1 MTSLLV
7 VSLLAVPQQAL
18 AAVELDRVVSTVQ
31 TTKIWSSD
39 VRQARLLKL
48 CGPTVAS
55 DEGILIELQNRV
67 LILAEVGRAAGR
79 EPTAEELAAHRRAW
93 EQTLGTAAVDP
104 LMTRAGMSARDL
116 QAWHRNDLRIQMYLD
131 GRFGGLAPNQ
141 RATRTADWL
150 GDLRQR
156 AGLK

>member
-1 MTSLLV
+1 MTPLLV
-7 VSLLAVPQQAL
+7 ISLLAVPQQAL
-18 AAVELDRVVSTVQ
+18 PAVELDRVVSTVQ

-48 CGPTVAS
+48 CGPAVSS

-67 LILAEVGRAAGR
+67 LVLAEVGRAAGR
-79 EPTAEELAAHRRAW
+79 EPTTEELAAHRRAW
-93 EQTLGTAAVDP
+93 EQTLGTGEVES

-131 GRFGGLAPNQ
+131 GRFGGLAPNP
-141 RATRTADWL
+141 RATRTAEWL